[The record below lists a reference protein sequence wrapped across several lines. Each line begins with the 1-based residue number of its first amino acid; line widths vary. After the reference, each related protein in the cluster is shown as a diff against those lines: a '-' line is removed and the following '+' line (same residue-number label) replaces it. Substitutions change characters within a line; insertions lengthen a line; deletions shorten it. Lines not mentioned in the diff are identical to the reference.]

1 MKVKVLAI
9 LFAVLIAAQAKVTK
23 KMRNAHEKERE
34 LTDSGMNGGAEQVLD
49 ASDSTAIDNAAA
61 RMASLVDR
69 VNRLKTKLQR
79 ELQTTVSYLRYHFNQ
94 RDVFDK
100 RVMMQHLS
108 TISSAPEVQ
117 SRKLLDEP
125 EDKKVVEQPML
136 KNYGKISQEDKAE
149 NFETVKVPQAADN
162 TNANQGNTDNKSK

>member
-1 MKVKVLAI
+1 MKVNIFIIAFAI
-9 LFAVLIAAQAKVTK
+9 LSALNAKITNRKRDAVQKD
-23 KMRNAHEKERE
+23 RE
-34 LTDSGMNGGAEQVLD
+34 LMDMGINGSAEQLLD

-108 TISSAPEVQ
+108 AISAGQNVGGGD
-117 SRKLLDEP
+117 RMLLD
-125 EDKKVVEQPML
+125 QPML
-136 KNYGKISQEDKAE
+136 KDY
-149 NFETVKVPQAADN
+149 
-162 TNANQGNTDNKSK
+162 

>member
-9 LFAVLIAAQAKVTK
+9 CFAIIMINHAKVTK
-23 KMRNAHEKERE
+23 KMRDQSYTERE
-34 LTDSGMNGGAEQVLD
+34 LLDMGINGSAEQILD
-49 ASDSTAIDNAAA
+49 QSDSTAIDNAAA

-108 TISSAPEVQ
+108 AISNAPSV
-117 SRKLLDEP
+117 SGDRKLLDEV
-125 EDKKVVEQPML
+125 EDKKSVDQPML
-136 KNYGKISQEDKAE
+136 KDYGKISVEVKEE
-149 NFETVKVPQAADN
+149 NFENVKVPEQDSVN
-162 TNANQGNTDNKSK
+162 KNNENIDNKE